1 MWTIISN
8 KNIILKIM
16 VKTIIIIAFSFFTV
30 VSNLNAQ
37 RLMVSQNGRYLV
49 TEKGDPFFWLG
60 DTAWEL
66 LHRCDRE
73 EINMYLEKRASQG
86 FNVVQTVVLAELD
99 GLNTPN
105 PYGNTPLKDNDPRT
119 PNDLYFEHVDYAIEK
134 ASELNMYIALLP
146 TWGDKINTNSWGV
159 GPEVFNA
166 DNARSY
172 GEYLGARYA
181 DCDNVIWIIGGD
193 RNPRKNSQDVKIW
206 NAMAEGI
213 STAAGGYENTLMSYH
228 PQPKEGG
235 GSSTWFHNEKWLDFN
250 MHQTGHCANQGTY
263 NHITHD
269 YNLRPIKPVLDGEPL
284 YEDHPNC
291 FNAKELGYSI
301 PEDIRRIM
309 YWNVFAGAFGQTYGC
324 HDVWQMYKLDKTPV
338 NHPLRPWPEALDL
351 PMANQMK
358 HLKNLMLSRPVLT
371 RIPDQSMV
379 IDSQPEDNNYVI
391 ATRDNNGTYA
401 MIYFPTGKTTI
412 LDFSALK
419 GTTFTTWWFDPRTGN
434 AFNGP
439 SLNKSVKTK
448 IEPPTFGKGQDWVL
462 VVDNSQENY
471 EPPGKTGYNKK

>member
-1 MWTIISN
+1 
-8 KNIILKIM
+8 M
-16 VKTIIIIAFSFFTV
+16 VKTIIIIAFSLFTV
-30 VSNLNAQ
+30 VTNLNAQ

-66 LHRCDRE
+66 LHRCDSN
-73 EINMYLEKRASQG
+73 EINLYLGKRASQG

-105 PYGNTPLKDNDPRT
+105 PYGNTPLKDNDPRY
-119 PNDLYFEHVDYAIEK
+119 PNDDYFQHVDYAIAK
-134 ASELNMYIALLP
+134 ASELGMYIALLP
-146 TWGDKINTNSWGV
+146 TWGDKLNKNSWGE
-159 GPEVFNA
+159 GPEVFNLA
-166 DNARSY
+166 NARSF
-172 GEYLGARYA
+172 GEYIGARYA

-193 RNPRKNSQDVKIW
+193 RNPREDSQDVAIW

-213 STAAGGYENTLMSYH
+213 ASMAGGYENTLMSYH

-235 GSSTWFHNEKWLDFN
+235 GSSTWFHNEQWLDFN

-263 NHITHD
+263 LHITHD

-301 PEDIRRIM
+301 PDDIRRIM

-324 HDVWQMYKLDKTPV
+324 HDVWQMYKPDKTPV
-338 NHPLRPWPEALDL
+338 NQPLRPWPVALDL

-379 IDSQPEDNNYVI
+379 LDSQPEDNNYVI
-391 ATRDNNGTYA
+391 ATRDGNGTYA
-401 MIYFPTGKTTI
+401 MIYFPTGKTTA
-412 LDFSALK
+412 LDFSELR
-419 GTTFTTWWFDPRTGN
+419 GPTFNSWWFDPRTGN
-434 AFNGP
+434 SFEGP
-439 SLNKSVKTK
+439 SIDKSTK
-448 IEPPTFGKGQDWVL
+448 SKIKPPTFGKGHDWVL
-462 VVDNSQENY
+462 VVDSAQELYNR
-471 EPPGKTGYNKK
+471 PGKTVYHKK